1 MDFINNVKI
10 IDMRVVPGDS
20 GFLLDDGETSI
31 LYDTGFAFT
40 GEALAKNVKDY
51 LQNRNLDYIFFYPFP
66 L

>member
-40 GEALAKNVKDY
+40 GDKKNVPIWKIK
-51 LQNRNLDYIFFYPFP
+51 RGNLPMVQR
-66 L
+66 

>member
-10 IDMRVVPGDS
+10 IDMRVVLGDS

-40 GEALAKNVKDY
+40 GK
-51 LQNRNLDYIFFYPFP
+51 QPSFI
-66 L
+66 

>member
-1 MDFINNVKI
+1 MDFINNVNI

-40 GEALAKNVKDY
+40 GEVLAKKVKDY
-51 LQNRNLDYIFFYPFP
+51 LQNRKLDYIFFTHSH
-66 L
+66 